1 MANHLSAQKAPSR
14 KHVLVVDDDPDNRGS
29 LAMLFVANGMQ
40 VSQCESGKAALAEL
54 SHFNGVDLI
63 VSDVSMPEM
72 DGVEFAARA
81 RELRP
86 DIPLL
91 LLTGHDSLVD
101 QVIAQGSMAL
111 LKPYEPERLLGLVD
125 EIFARAPRSTP
136 LSRR

>member
-1 MANHLSAQKAPSR
+1 ML
-14 KHVLVVDDDPDNRGS
+14 
-29 LAMLFVANGMQ
+29 LAASGMQ
-40 VSQCESGKAALAEL
+40 VSQCESGKSALAEL
-54 SHFNGVDLI
+54 SHFNSIDLI

-81 RELRP
+81 KELRP

-111 LKPYEPERLLGLVD
+111 LKPYEPERLLDLV
-125 EIFARAPRSTP
+125 EEMFARAR
-136 LSRR
+136 

>member
-1 MANHLSAQKAPSR
+1 MTNPPSAKTPSR

-29 LAMLFVANGMQ
+29 LAMLLTANGMQ

-54 SHFNGVDLI
+54 AHLSSVDLI

-81 RELRP
+81 HELRP
-86 DIPLL
+86 NVPLL

-111 LKPYEPERLLGLVD
+111 LKPYEPERLLGLMG
-125 EIFARAPRSTP
+125 EMFARTS
-136 LSRR
+136 

>member
-1 MANHLSAQKAPSR
+1 MANRPAAKPRSR
-14 KHVLVVDDDPDNRGS
+14 KHILVVDDEPDNRGS
-29 LAMLFVANGMQ
+29 LAMLLAANGMQ
-40 VSQCESGKAALAEL
+40 VSQCGSGKDALAEI
-54 SHFNGVDLI
+54 SHFNSIDLI

-81 RELRP
+81 HELRP

-111 LKPYEPERLLGLVD
+111 LKPYEPERLLGLV
-125 EIFARAPRSTP
+125 EEMFARAPLKRT
-136 LSRR
+136 

>member
-1 MANHLSAQKAPSR
+1 MANHPSAKPSSR
-14 KHVLVVDDDPDNRGS
+14 MHVLVVDDDPDNRGS
-29 LAMLFVANGMQ
+29 LAMLLAANGIQ
-40 VSQCESGKAALAEL
+40 VSQCESGKSALAEL
-54 SHFNGVDLI
+54 SHFNSIDLI

-81 RELRP
+81 KELRP

-111 LKPYEPERLLGLVD
+111 LKPYEPERLLGLV
-125 EIFARAPRSTP
+125 EEMFARVR
-136 LSRR
+136 